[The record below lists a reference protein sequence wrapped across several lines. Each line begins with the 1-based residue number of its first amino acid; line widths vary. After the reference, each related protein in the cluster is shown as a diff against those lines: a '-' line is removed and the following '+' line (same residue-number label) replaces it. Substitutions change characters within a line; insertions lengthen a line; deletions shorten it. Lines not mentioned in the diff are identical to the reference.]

1 MLSPPD
7 VVACAGAWA
16 GAEPDVAAGDV
27 VADES
32 PRTPVDVDP
41 TVTGTVTGATTWV
54 PEAVPPEP
62 LVPAAVVELLGAVGA
77 AGLAGPVAV
86 EPPSRPTDDEPRFM
100 GAVTGATTCVPEPTP
115 LEPLVLAAGA
125 VPVAGAAA
133 GAFVVDEESPTRAN
147 DVAPVLTGA
156 VTGATTC
163 VPERVPSFPLVVSA
177 ALAAVPPRAIKP
189 PAKHVPIRHL
199 RIVEF
204 IVIFS

>member
-1 MLSPPD
+1 M
-7 VVACAGAWA
+7 
-16 GAEPDVAAGDV
+16 
-27 VADES
+27 ADES

-54 PEAVPPEP
+54 PEAVPPVP
-62 LVPAAVVELLGAVGA
+62 LVPAAGVELLVAVEPA
-77 AGLAGPVAV
+77 DEAGPVAV

-115 LEPLVLAAGA
+115 LEPSVLAAGA
-125 VPVAGAAA
+125 VPAAGAAA
-133 GAFVVDEESPTRAN
+133 GAFVVEEESPTRAN
-147 DVAPVLTGA
+147 DVAPMLTGA

>member
-16 GAEPDVAAGDV
+16 GAEPDVAAGVV

-54 PEAVPPEP
+54 PEAMPPVP
-62 LVPAAVVELLGAVGA
+62 LVPAAGVELLGAVAA
-77 AGLAGPVAV
+77 AGWAGPVAV
-86 EPPSRPTDDEPRFM
+86 EPPSRPTEDEPRFM
-100 GAVTGATTCVPEPTP
+100 GAVTGATTCVPEAAP
-115 LEPLVLAAGA
+115 LEPVVLAAGA
-125 VPVAGAAA
+125 VPVAEAVA
-133 GAFVVDEESPTRAN
+133 GAFVVEEESPTRAN
-147 DVAPVLTGA
+147 DVEPVLTGA

>member
-1 MLSPPD
+1 M
-7 VVACAGAWA
+7 
-16 GAEPDVAAGDV
+16 
-27 VADES
+27 ADES

-54 PEAVPPEP
+54 PEAVPPVP
-62 LVPAAVVELLGAVGA
+62 LVPAAGVELLGAVA
-77 AGLAGPVAV
+77 VAGWAGPVAV
-86 EPPSRPTDDEPRFM
+86 EPPSRPTEDEPRFM
-100 GAVTGATTCVPEPTP
+100 GAVTGATTCVPEAAP
-115 LEPLVLAAGA
+115 LEPVVLAAGA
-125 VPVAGAAA
+125 VPVVEAAA
-133 GAFVVDEESPTRAN
+133 GAFVVEEESPTRAN
-147 DVAPVLTGA
+147 DVEPVLTGA

>member
-41 TVTGTVTGATTWV
+41 TVTGIVTGATTWV
-54 PEAVPPEP
+54 PEAVPPVP
-62 LVPAAVVELLGAVGA
+62 LVPAAVELLVAVGA

-115 LEPLVLAAGA
+115 LEPSVLAAGA
-125 VPVAGAAA
+125 VRAAGAAA
-133 GAFVVDEESPTRAN
+133 GAFVVEEESPTRAN
-147 DVAPVLTGA
+147 DVAPMLTGA